1 MLVEIS
7 HLVSEHSTVDFA
19 ISDKKAIFEFGNT
32 LVATRLIAGNYPN
45 TKQIVLTNNTY
56 VLEVNSQDLLKAIDR
71 VNILSAERG
80 NVVDL
85 TMSSEG
91 VEVSAKSSQI
101 GSATETLGLFRF
113 TGENLSISFN
123 SEFVLAAVKA
133 LGSQDVVFSF
143 AGEMRPFVIRNA
155 ADDSVVQVVTP
166 CRPR

>member
-1 MLVEIS
+1 MLQNIRVNAKIDKNP
-7 HLVSEHSTVDFA
+7 VTANNDCPICPV
-19 ISDKKAIFEFGNT
+19 DKKA
-32 LVATRLIAGNYPN
+32 
-45 TKQIVLTNNTY
+45 Y
-56 VLEVNSQDLLKAIDR
+56 VENEEI
-71 VNILSAERG
+71 VNIPTLKLEFK
-80 NVVDL
+80 DQ
-85 TMSSEG
+85 
-91 VEVSAKSSQI
+91 VSAKSSQI

-155 ADDSVVQVVTP
+155 ADDTVVQVVTP